1 MMKSILLACLAL
13 VLMVFAGC
21 GTGPDAPSGLTV
33 TSQSPITLTWT
44 AVSGVKSYNVYRGTT
59 SGGGS
64 NKTRLNTSDI
74 TTTTYQDTTAVA
86 GTTYYYQVT
95 AVNSDGVSAASNE
108 VSAVAQSSGNTFTV
122 NGSASGSQIV
132 LTWSAVSGAV
142 TYNVWRGTTSATITN
157 KIKIQSGITT
167 TTFTDTGLSSGTYY
181 YQVEAVNSSGI
192 PFQVSTESSGLLI

>member
-1 MMKSILLACLAL
+1 MKSILLACLAL

-59 SGGGS
+59 SGGLS